1 MAVVQERGPVEEG
14 GEASDSWTLQTSAA
28 LEGDSACIAQARH
41 LAADFLILM
50 RDEHGVPVAPRSQ
63 DIVAL
68 VVSELVTNALKYA
81 PGPLLLSLRIEGET
95 VKISVWDSDPV
106 LPIAR
111 AADAGRVG
119 QHGLEIVLA
128 VAASFEARK
137 EIVGKRITVGVTL
150 PDLPEHHKAT

>member
-1 MAVVQERGPVEEG
+1 MEVVQERGPVEEG
-14 GEASDSWTLQTSAA
+14 GEASGSWALQTSAA

-41 LAADFLILM
+41 LAADFLVLV
-50 RDEHGVPVAPRSQ
+50 RDKHGVQVAQRTQ

-68 VVSELVTNALKYA
+68 VVSALVTNALKYA
-81 PGPLLLSLRIEGET
+81 PGPVLLILRIESQT

-106 LPIAR
+106 LPTAR

-119 QHGLEIVLA
+119 QHGVEIVLS

-137 EIVGKRITVGVTL
+137 DIVGKSITVGVTL
-150 PDLPEHHKAT
+150 LDLPEARRAN